1 MFSLFWPSSFAVWK
15 ADKVKPTGT
24 KTKGKIR
31 VPRENRSLIAVK
43 NRDHLFKQHI
53 LLGSNLRLNCQI

>member
-24 KTKGKIR
+24 RTKGKIR
-31 VPRENRSLIAVK
+31 VARENRSFIAVK
-43 NRDHLFKQHI
+43 IVIIFSSSTFYWDPI
-53 LLGSNLRLNCQI
+53 ED

>member
-24 KTKGKIR
+24 RTKGKIR
-31 VPRENRSLIAVK
+31 VARENRSFIAVK

-53 LLGSNLRLNCQI
+53 LLGSN